1 MANLIIDNLLYF
13 AFNGKTWR
21 SYSRGILFEGMLI
34 HSISVQAENYSREL
48 GLHTGC

>member
-34 HSISVQAENYSREL
+34 HSISVQSEHYSRGL
-48 GLHTGC
+48 GLDKGC